1 MYDAFEEFACYE
13 IYTSKPGCIKRKVAS
28 YLGIQIGQQLT
39 RHELKQVNAKFR
51 KIKDSKK
58 KADRHW
64 NHQLLRY
71 ID

>member
-1 MYDAFEEFACYE
+1 MYDAFEDFASYE
-13 IYTSKPGCIKRKVAS
+13 SYTAKPGYIKRKAAS
-28 YLGIQIGQQLT
+28 YLGIQIGQPLT
-39 RHELKQVNAKFR
+39 RQELKQVNAKSH

-71 ID
+71 LD